1 MSNFILFNIN
11 FVDMK
16 RHMLI
21 PMMMISSELFYVG
34 WVIVV
39 GHTKK
44 IVNLIPND

>member
-1 MSNFILFNIN
+1 M
-11 FVDMK
+11 DMK

-44 IVNLIPND
+44 IPNCKFIRSQIQIGISKK